1 MWKIEQIMSFLVG
14 LGFWGLF
21 LGVFIE
27 AVSLPFPAALFILI
41 YGYILKPDLIEI
53 LFYGTAVSIFYVL
66 ISYIPY
72 WLSIKYETSIRKKL
86 SRKKQ
91 GQFDRWNIKY
101 GDWTIALGRILG
113 MGYIAYLGGF
123 CGMRPVRYGLLSFI
137 GILPVSFAMFYLGSI
152 GNLQA
157 LKESFQN
164 VQWAINGVLLT
175 TVISYGLFKLLRK
188 KALFAKTKQKDN
200 I

>member
-1 MWKIEQIMSFLVG
+1 MWKIEQIMNFLVG

-27 AVSLPFPAALFILI
+27 AVSLPFPGALFILI

-91 GQFDRWNIKY
+91 GQFDRWNNKY
-101 GDWTIALGRILG
+101 GDWTIALGRVLG

-123 CGMRPVRYGLLSFI
+123 CGIRPVRYGLLSFI

-175 TVISYGLFKLLRK
+175 TVISYVLFKLLRK

>member
-1 MWKIEQIMSFLVG
+1 MSFLVG

>member
-1 MWKIEQIMSFLVG
+1 M
-14 LGFWGLF
+14 

-41 YGYILKPDLIEI
+41 YGYILKPGPLEI
-53 LFYGTAVSIFYVL
+53 ILYGLGIAVFYVL

-72 WLSIKYETSIRKKL
+72 WLSIKYESSIRRKL
-86 SRKKQ
+86 SRRKQ
-91 GQFDRWNIKY
+91 AKFDRWNDKY
-101 GDWTIALGRILG
+101 GDWTITLGRIIG

-123 CGMRPVRYGLLSFI
+123 CSIRPIRYGFLSFL
-137 GILPVSFAMFYLGSI
+137 GVLPVALTMFYLGSI
-152 GNLQA
+152 GNLA
-157 LKESFQN
+157 VLKESFQN
-164 VQWAINGVLLT
+164 VQWVINGVLLT
-175 TVISYGLFKLLRK
+175 TVISYVLFKLLRK